1 MSRPLLLSLLGAGC
15 LFGAAAA
22 SALDGSAA
30 LGTTA
35 QGELTYRLGVSRDW
49 QQRWLAS
56 DRGHLGGYWDAAYTH
71 WQAGEHSAA
80 HSLSFSPVFVYEF
93 AGAGARPFIEAGVG
107 VALFS
112 GTDVGHRN
120 MSSAF
125 HFEDRLG
132 AGLRLEDGTRLGVR
146 AIHYSNAGLKMP
158 NEGIESY
165 ALFVSRPL

>member
-1 MSRPLLLSLLGAGC
+1 M
-15 LFGAAAA
+15 
-22 SALDGSAA
+22 
-30 LGTTA
+30 
-35 QGELTYRLGVSRDW
+35 
-49 QQRWLAS
+49 
-56 DRGHLGGYWDAAYTH
+56 
-71 WQAGEHSAA
+71 
-80 HSLSFSPVFVYEF
+80 FVYEF
-93 AGAGARPFIEAGVG
+93 AGPGARPFIEAGVG

-112 GTDVGHRN
+112 ATDVGHRN

-132 AGLRLEDGTRLGVR
+132 AGLRLVDGTRLGVR